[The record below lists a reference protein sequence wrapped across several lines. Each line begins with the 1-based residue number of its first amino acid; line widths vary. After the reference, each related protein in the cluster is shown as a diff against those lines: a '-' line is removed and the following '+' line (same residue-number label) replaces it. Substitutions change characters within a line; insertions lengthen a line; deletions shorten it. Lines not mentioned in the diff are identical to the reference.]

1 MVPVFSAS
9 AGELGETSVADLQL
23 LADQELMSLWEQ
35 TQMAAAAI
43 LSHGGIPR
51 AARRY
56 EQAVVIELQR
66 RLASRPKGVLFSSRR
81 KESKDPADV
90 MPHIMVVRA

>member
-9 AGELGETSVADLQL
+9 AGDLGDTSMADLQL
-23 LADQELMSLWEQ
+23 LADQELMHLWEQ

-56 EQAVVIELQR
+56 EQAVVLELQR
-66 RLASRPKGVLFSSRR
+66 RLASLPAGKVFNVSRQEPR
-81 KESKDPADV
+81 DSDGAV
-90 MPHIMVVRA
+90 PHIMVVRA

>member
-9 AGELGETSVADLQL
+9 AGELSETSSADLQL

-35 TQMAAAAI
+35 TQMAVAAI

-56 EQAVVIELQR
+56 EQAVVMELQR
-66 RLASRPKGVLFSSRR
+66 RLASRPKGALFNSRR
-81 KESKDPADV
+81 DEARNSSDT